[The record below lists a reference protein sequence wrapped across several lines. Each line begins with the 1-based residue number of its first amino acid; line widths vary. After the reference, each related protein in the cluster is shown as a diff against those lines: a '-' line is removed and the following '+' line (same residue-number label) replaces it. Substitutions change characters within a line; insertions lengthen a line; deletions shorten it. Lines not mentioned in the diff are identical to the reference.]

1 MQKGFTLIEL
11 LVVLAVLAILMAI
24 AIPLM
29 QDAMLRANTSAL
41 ATDAKAIYTAFK
53 QYYVDNNLYPGTGGG
68 GFDVNTFEPLLGMG
82 YYSRPITTRLR
93 NFQADGYDSP
103 NGRAEFWLEITLRYD
118 DRVRFLVSDS
128 DGAPLAGGT
137 YYDGIY
143 LFLNGVLSPI
153 GTRQ

>member
-93 NFQADGYDSP
+93 NFQADGYDAP

-118 DRVRFLVSDS
+118 DRVRFLVSVS

-153 GTRQ
+153 GTK